1 MCFVAIG
8 PRPLLDLPD
17 KITVPQ
23 TGVRIASERTIL
35 VSNFGRAAANF
46 AIQTTYPF
54 TVDIDRSILEVNQQ
68 MQLTIFFVP
77 VELGP
82 TKGTLELRLND
93 DVKLFVSLEG
103 DAVNRNVKLE
113 KSSVEFDGT
122 YMGLTAHETVK
133 LINDSDN
140 VLMFK
145 WKLFETEYLEQYDIS
160 KLKNAFYSVKE
171 HESMR
176 GNILSTMEI
185 IGREGHSKVYD
196 RIYRDE
202 VRELEGGGQFLFSH
216 KNFKI
221 TPQVMSVLLL
231 CFRILISFTF
241 EISLIRGSEN
251 SNLFNG

>member
-8 PRPLLDLPD
+8 ARPLLDLPD

-35 VSNFGRAAANF
+35 VSNLGGAAAHF
-46 AIQTTYPF
+46 TIQTTYPF
-54 TVDIDRSILEVNQQ
+54 TVDIDRAILEANKQ

-77 VELGP
+77 VELGS
-82 TKGTLELRLND
+82 TKGTLEVRLND
-93 DVKLFVSLEG
+93 DVKLFASLEG

-122 YMGLTAHETVK
+122 YMGLTAHEAVK

-145 WKLFETEYLEQYDIS
+145 WKLFESEYLEQNEIGN
-160 KLKNAFYSVKE
+160 LRNLFHCVKE
-171 HESMR
+171 HESRR
-176 GNILSTMEI
+176 GNKLNTMGI
-185 IGREGHSKVYD
+185 IGPEGHSKVYD
-196 RIYRDE
+196 RIFKDE
-202 VRELEGGGQFLFSH
+202 VRGLESQFLFSD

-221 TPQVMSVLLL
+221 TPQVMNVLLL
-231 CFRILISFTF
+231 CFRIF
-241 EISLIRGSEN
+241 EIY
-251 SNLFNG
+251 

>member
-8 PRPLLDLPD
+8 ARPLLDLPD

-46 AIQTTYPF
+46 TIQTTYPF
-54 TVDIDRSILEVNQQ
+54 TVDIDRAILEVNQQ

-77 VELGP
+77 VELGS
-82 TKGTLELRLND
+82 TKGTLEVRLND
-93 DVKLFVSLEG
+93 DVKFFVSLEG
-103 DAVNRNVKLE
+103 DAVNRKVMLE
-113 KSSVEFDGT
+113 KSLVEFDGT

-133 LINDSDN
+133 LINDSGN

-145 WKLFETEYLEQYDIS
+145 WKLFETEYLEQNEIYN
-160 KLKNAFYSVKE
+160 LKNSFHCVKE

-176 GNILSTMEI
+176 SNKLKTMGI
-185 IGREGHSKVYD
+185 IGPEGHSKVYD
-196 RIYRDE
+196 RIYKDE
-202 VRELEGGGQFLFSH
+202 VRELESGGQFLFSH

-221 TPQVMSVLLL
+221 TPQVINVLLL
-231 CFRILISFTF
+231 CFLNVCIIWYP
-241 EISLIRGSEN
+241 G
-251 SNLFNG
+251 